1 MHLEILQTFRS
12 SEQEDRAEAT
22 EDEDLGLYVQLTQ
35 GIEMQAI
42 RVFHS
47 ISAVYGMSEHI
58 IRHDYS
64 LA

>member
-1 MHLEILQTFRS
+1 M
-12 SEQEDRAEAT
+12 AA

-35 GIEMQAI
+35 GIEMAI

-64 LA
+64 FA